1 MQQFIIGLII
11 FVISIIIIEMLS
23 YAYKGIRSPSRTKIL
38 KRLRRAIYTEDE
50 QGGTDIVKKRVL
62 SEIPFLNSL
71 LIKMPGMLKFD
82 NLITQANA
90 KYPIGFFI
98 LLALFLALLGF
109 LIGVFIIKN
118 NLAALMLLFTG
129 VAIPFLYLTTL
140 KRKRIQ
146 KFRRQFPEALDLMAR
161 SLGAGHAFTNGMR
174 LAADEFDDPIGPEFA
189 ETLDEINFGL
199 SVPDALRNM
208 AKRIDCAE
216 IRYFVVGVTLQRE
229 TGGNMAELLR
239 ILSYLI
245 REKFKF
251 QGKVRTLAAEGKL
264 SAIVLVALPF
274 FIAGWLHFS
283 NPKYLSTLFLDPIGR
298 VMMIGAGLMIIIG
311 IIVMKKMVTI
321 EV

>member
-1 MQQFIIGLII
+1 
-11 FVISIIIIEMLS
+11 
-23 YAYKGIRSPSRTKIL
+23 
-38 KRLRRAIYTEDE
+38 
-50 QGGTDIVKKRVL
+50 
-62 SEIPFLNSL
+62 
-71 LIKMPGMLKFD
+71 
-82 NLITQANA
+82 
-90 KYPIGFFI
+90 
-98 LLALFLALLGF
+98 
-109 LIGVFIIKN
+109 
-118 NLAALMLLFTG
+118 
-129 VAIPFLYLTTL
+129 
-140 KRKRIQ
+140 
-146 KFRRQFPEALDLMAR
+146 
-161 SLGAGHAFTNGMR
+161 MR

-199 SVPDALRNM
+199 SVPDALKNL
-208 AKRIDCAE
+208 AKRIDCSE

-283 NPKYLSTLFLDPIGR
+283 NPKYLSTLFIDPIGR